1 MDRSAQ
7 KRIATKGGEIPLT
20 KLTLNEISDRYQQS
34 AVTIVTPDELRSEL
48 WAFLQDE
55 RPIFIENGGMVK
67 YALVPLETE
76 LQPKEEKS

>member
-1 MDRSAQ
+1 MN
-7 KRIATKGGEIPLT
+7 
-20 KLTLNEISDRYQQS
+20 KLTLNEISDYYQQI
-34 AVTIVTPDELRSEL
+34 AVTIVTPEELQSEL

>member
-1 MDRSAQ
+1 M
-7 KRIATKGGEIPLT
+7 T

-34 AVTIVTPDELRSEL
+34 AVTIVTPDELRSELRSVASLL